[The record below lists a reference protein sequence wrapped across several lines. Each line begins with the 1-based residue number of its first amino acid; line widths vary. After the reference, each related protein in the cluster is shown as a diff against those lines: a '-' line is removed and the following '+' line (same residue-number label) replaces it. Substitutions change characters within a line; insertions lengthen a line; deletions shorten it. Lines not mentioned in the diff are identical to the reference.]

1 MISLNTYSFGLAMGL
16 VKEAQ
21 KSMKF
26 EEFVFF
32 FSKKM
37 AFILWS
43 FQLTIFVKLKIRN
56 LITILKF

>member
-1 MISLNTYSFGLAMGL
+1 MGL
-16 VKEAQ
+16 VKEAE

-32 FSKKM
+32 SKKNG
-37 AFILWS
+37 IHSLS